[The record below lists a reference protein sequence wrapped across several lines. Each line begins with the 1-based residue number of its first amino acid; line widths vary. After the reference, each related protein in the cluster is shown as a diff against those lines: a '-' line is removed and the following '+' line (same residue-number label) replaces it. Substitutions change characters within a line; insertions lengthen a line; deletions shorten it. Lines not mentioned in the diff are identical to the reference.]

1 MKLIMAIMNSDD
13 SSAVQ
18 GTLMRAGYK
27 VTTMQSTGVF
37 LMKGNTTLLI
47 GTEEDKIDAALD
59 IIKQGGHKRTQVI
72 SSLPM
77 HGTDAFA
84 TFPIEV
90 TVGGATVFVL
100 DVDRFEKY

>member
-1 MKLIMAIMNSDD
+1 MKLIIAIMNSDD

-18 GTLMRAGYK
+18 GQLMRAGFK

-37 LMKGNTTLLI
+37 LMKGNSTLII
-47 GTEEDKIDAALD
+47 GTEEEKVEEALD
-59 IIKQGGHKRTQVI
+59 IIKKGGHKRTQVI

-90 TVGGATVFVL
+90 TVGGATVFIL
-100 DVDRFEKY
+100 DVDRFEKF

>member
-13 SSAVQ
+13 SAGVQ
-18 GTLMRAGYK
+18 GELMRAGYQ
-27 VTTMQSTGVF
+27 VTAMQSTGVF
-37 LMKGNTTLLI
+37 LMKGNTTLMI
-47 GTEEDKIDAALD
+47 GTTEDKVAAALE
-59 IIKQGGHKRTQVI
+59 IIKEGGHKRTQII

-90 TVGGATVFVL
+90 TVGGATVFVM
-100 DVDRFEKY
+100 DVDQFEKF